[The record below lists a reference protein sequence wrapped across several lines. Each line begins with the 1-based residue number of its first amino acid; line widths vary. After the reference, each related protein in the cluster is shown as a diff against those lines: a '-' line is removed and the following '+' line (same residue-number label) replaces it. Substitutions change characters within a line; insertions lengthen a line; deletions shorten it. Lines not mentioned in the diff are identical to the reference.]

1 MGKIIVN
8 VTDRKGTKH
17 TIEGQQG
24 QTLMQ
29 LIDQHELAN
38 PYGIC
43 GGEPMCG
50 TCHVYVEKE
59 WLNKL
64 NQKTSEEEDAMGNAS
79 ESSEVDILVKYMKDN
94 IDKRSGIHL
103 TGGAQVKLLMVNAFV
118 NARYT
123 LAKDVIP
130 DKMGFLSIW
139 AGAGIGF

>member
-8 VTDRKGTKH
+8 VTDRKGAKH

-79 ESSEVDILVKYMKDN
+79 ELNDNSRLGCKIDLSEALN
-94 IDKRSGIHL
+94 G
-103 TGGAQVKLLMVNAFV
+103 
-118 NARYT
+118 
-123 LAKDVIP
+123 
-130 DKMGFLSIW
+130 LSVM
-139 AGAGIGF
+139 IGPNENQI

>member
-1 MGKIIVN
+1 MSKIIVN
-8 VTDRKGTKH
+8 VIDRKNKKH
-17 TIEGQQG
+17 VIEGEEN

-29 LIDQHELAN
+29 LIDKYELAN

-79 ESSEVDILVKYMKDN
+79 ELKDN
-94 IDKRSGIHL
+94 SRLGCQID
-103 TGGAQVKLLMVNAFV
+103 
-118 NARYT
+118 
-123 LAKDVIP
+123 
-130 DKMGFLSIW
+130 LSE
-139 AGAGIGF
+139 ALNGLSVMIGPNENQI